1 MKTAAERY
9 ARQGIIAALLSAML
23 MGLAPIF
30 GKQALSA
37 GVDTFALVVLR
48 TNGAAVALWMLL
60 FLFRR
65 QYIFIHPAGL
75 IACVTAGIV
84 NGIGSLMYYSGLAVL
99 DASLAQILY
108 TIHPLILALLLSLD
122 GHPIS
127 RLTIFRML
135 LAFPAVI
142 YLLTTN
148 GGDHIT
154 RIQGMVLM
162 LGGAFMYALHTA
174 IIHSTLRDVPPQT
187 VTLYTITAMALVVW
201 PSLLFA
207 SKPFI
212 DTPASAWIGIIGLT
226 IVTIFSRLFLFAGI
240 KHLGGLQ
247 AALLGLSELIVSV
260 LTAFIF
266 FGDKLSATQW
276 IGAIALVISVAMVS
290 FEKDLTPSHI
300 SEGWIAWV
308 YRSFEKLQTSF
319 YITLSKPPPPPPTKP
334 SPLLKEIEKRRKQV
348 EVRSQKID

>member
-1 MKTAAERY
+1 MKTAATRY
-9 ARQGIIAALLSAML
+9 ARQGIVAALLSAML

-48 TNGAAVALWMLL
+48 TNGAAFALWLIL
-60 FLFRR
+60 ILYRR
-65 QYIFIHPAGL
+65 QYIFIYPAGF
-75 IACVTAGIV
+75 IACISAGVV
-84 NGIGSLMYYSGLAVL
+84 NGIGSLMYYSGLALL

-135 LAFPAVI
+135 LAFPAVV
-142 YLLTTN
+142 YLLTN

-154 RIQGMVLM
+154 RIQGMLLM
-162 LGGAFMYALHTA
+162 LGGAFMYAMHTA
-174 IIHSTLRDVPPQT
+174 IIHRTLRDVPPQT
-187 VTLYTITAMALVVW
+187 VALYTVTAMAFIVW

-212 DTPASAWIGIIGLT
+212 DTPPSAWIGISGLT
-226 IVTIFSRLFLFAGI
+226 IVTLFSRLFLFAGI
-240 KHLGGLQ
+240 KRLGGLQ
-247 AALLGLSELIVSV
+247 AALLGLSELVVSV
-260 LTAFIF
+260 LAAFIF
-266 FGDKLSATQW
+266 FGDKLSQTQW
-276 IGAIALVISVAMVS
+276 IGAIALVISVALVS

-308 YRSFEKLQTSF
+308 YESFEKLQTSF
-319 YITLSKPPPPPPTKP
+319 IITMTQPPPPPPPSKP
-334 SPLLKEIEKRRKQV
+334 SPLLKEIEKRAKKS
-348 EVRSQKID
+348 EA

>member
-1 MKTAAERY
+1 MKTTAMRY
-9 ARQGIIAALLSAML
+9 AQQGIVAALLSAML

-48 TNGAAVALWMLL
+48 TNGAAVALWLL
-60 FLFRR
+60 LILYRR
-65 QYIFIHPAGL
+65 RYIFIHPVGF
-75 IACVTAGIV
+75 IACLTAGMV
-84 NGIGSLMYYSGLAVL
+84 NGIGSLMYYSGLALL

-127 RLTIFRML
+127 RLTILRMM

-142 YLLTTN
+142 YLLTAN
-148 GGDHIT
+148 DGDHIA
-154 RIQGMVLM
+154 RIQGMLLM

-174 IIHSTLRDVPPQT
+174 VIHRTLRDVPPQT
-187 VTLYTITAMALVVW
+187 VTLYTITAMAFVVW
-201 PSLLFA
+201 PSLFFA
-207 SKPFI
+207 SKPFV
-212 DTPASAWIGIIGLT
+212 DTPPSGWIGIVGLT

-240 KHLGGLQ
+240 KRLGGLQ
-247 AALLGLSELIVSV
+247 AALLGLSELVVSV
-260 LTAFIF
+260 LAAFIF
-266 FGDKLSATQW
+266 FGEKLSSTQW
-276 IGAIALVISVAMVS
+276 IGAIVLVISVAMVS

-308 YRSFEKLQTSF
+308 YKLFEKFQTVFFVTVSQRP
-319 YITLSKPPPPPPTKP
+319 LPPPPPPSQP
-334 SPLLKEIEKRRKQV
+334 SPLLKEIEKRAKKSRA
-348 EVRSQKID
+348 

>member
-1 MKTAAERY
+1 
-9 ARQGIIAALLSAML
+9 
-23 MGLAPIF
+23 
-30 GKQALSA
+30 
-37 GVDTFALVVLR
+37 
-48 TNGAAVALWMLL
+48 
-60 FLFRR
+60 
-65 QYIFIHPAGL
+65 
-75 IACVTAGIV
+75 
-84 NGIGSLMYYSGLAVL
+84 MYYSGLAVL

-108 TIHPLILALLLSLD
+108 TIHPLILALLLGSD

-174 IIHSTLRDVPPQT
+174 IIHRTLRDVPPQT

-212 DTPASAWIGIIGLT
+212 DTPASAWIGIIG
-226 IVTIFSRLFLFAGI
+226 
-240 KHLGGLQ
+240 
-247 AALLGLSELIVSV
+247 
-260 LTAFIF
+260 
-266 FGDKLSATQW
+266 
-276 IGAIALVISVAMVS
+276 
-290 FEKDLTPSHI
+290 
-300 SEGWIAWV
+300 
-308 YRSFEKLQTSF
+308 
-319 YITLSKPPPPPPTKP
+319 
-334 SPLLKEIEKRRKQV
+334 
-348 EVRSQKID
+348 